1 MNFSCNKFSFFKANG
16 VLHNVEELVEKYFT
30 ECEPGKRMHVL
41 PVVALNEAL
50 TQQMKGDN
58 VAFDIV
64 LKYKCTHNP

>member
-1 MNFSCNKFSFFKANG
+1 M
-16 VLHNVEELVEKYFT
+16 EELVAKYFT
-30 ECEPGKRMHVL
+30 DCEPGKRMHVL

-64 LKYKCTHNP
+64 LE